1 MEIIRM
7 PVELLIE
14 IFMKCDIK
22 KDWKVLRLAPNM
34 LRSLHV
40 CMPNYPYDRVGKE
53 ARVAKSKLLWA
64 LRSCPGLH
72 SLTTYD
78 PNVYRNNRGLGAS
91 EPWHDLKP
99 EFLLPQ
105 LAELTIADRTF
116 EVDDLLKWGAK
127 GGWTKLIKITLWDDR
142 LLYGFQGCEQSL
154 RSISLLH
161 TKAGNENAL
170 VSICSRTIRLT
181 ELKIKTEESRLP
193 FSALMICGPSL
204 ETLAIHPHRD
214 ALDNWINMQDDHL
227 SALSQIPQ
235 LAEITLHT
243 QKPQGYE
250 KHKSSLAAVEHAF
263 RHVIEHGGN
272 EQNLRSLILYDGPQT
287 SDWDNPWGL
296 VERSSRAFKATRG
309 THGGNMDQ
317 NICAKHIQGP
327 SETDHERYHRQQ
339 ERVEA
344 EKKTRDYLD
353 AMPPAVLSQMIDNNR
368 RQIRGT
374 TSDIQEQ
381 MYEIQT
387 GGWNPE
393 LAEYEERW
401 KNSSGILPMLE
412 WQLQTRKKQG
422 WKLWDMPLMRSDA
435 GSEGFLYDRMMEAS
449 AES

>member
-1 MEIIRM
+1 MRTLKAMIGLANTKKLRADGLLNLL
-7 PVELLIE
+7 PVALVSRHFYRIVTPLTYQTIYIDISGCSYPHPHVEDHTATKRPLSTLISRLSAGPAVLALVRNIHVFGRDGVHPGALELLIGWLPKLRQLCS
-14 IFMKCDIK
+14 FSWNCDGSFPPSLLTSLGQHWPKAHLDMRTSFSKCDIK

-99 EFLLPQ
+99 DFLLPQ
-105 LAELTIADRTF
+105 LAELTIADKTF

-127 GGWTKLIKITLWDDR
+127 GGWTKLTKITLWDDR

-161 TKAGNENAL
+161 TKAENENAL

-214 ALDNWINMQDDHL
+214 ALDNWINMQDVPL
-227 SALSQIPQ
+227 CLLQAIQRLCPGLTNLAL
-235 LAEITLHT
+235 
-243 QKPQGYE
+243 
-250 KHKSSLAAVEHAF
+250 
-263 RHVIEHGGN
+263 
-272 EQNLRSLILYDGPQT
+272 NLRWPP
-287 SDWDNPWGL
+287 DNPA
-296 VERSSRAFKATRG
+296 S
-309 THGGNMDQ
+309 
-317 NICAKHIQGP
+317 
-327 SETDHERYHRQQ
+327 
-339 ERVEA
+339 
-344 EKKTRDYLD
+344 
-353 AMPPAVLSQMIDNNR
+353 
-368 RQIRGT
+368 
-374 TSDIQEQ
+374 
-381 MYEIQT
+381 
-387 GGWNPE
+387 
-393 LAEYEERW
+393 
-401 KNSSGILPMLE
+401 
-412 WQLQTRKKQG
+412 LQT
-422 WKLWDMPLMRSDA
+422 
-435 GSEGFLYDRMMEAS
+435 
-449 AES
+449 